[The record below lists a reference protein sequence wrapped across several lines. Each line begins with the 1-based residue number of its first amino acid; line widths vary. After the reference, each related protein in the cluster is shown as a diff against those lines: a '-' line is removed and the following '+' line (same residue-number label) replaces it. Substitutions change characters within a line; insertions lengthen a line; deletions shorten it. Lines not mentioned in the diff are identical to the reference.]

1 MPDIFGRHEGQY
13 TLRRDLRE
21 AGQLE
26 AYERS
31 RADMMPFAVPRHD
44 FESFGAGAPLQ
55 YRASGDAAAA
65 FGYVT
70 NNMLQVMSYIDEIMY
85 TAYRLPRFISINT
98 AIDEGARSYGY
109 RVLQRTGMAA
119 PIAADGTGAPS
130 AAVAGGLVTNPLIY
144 YGIVANWTLDEA
156 RGAMMGNFPLPTA
169 TIDAAVQGAIDKLQ
183 EQTLTGGDGA
193 MGILNQ
199 PTTGTN
205 AVTSTNVSAANMRF
219 TDLTAVQ
226 IRTLINNELSG
237 LIEDSEEVFGGV
249 VTDGAAVFLPGPQYD
264 RLSDL
269 YIGDNAERTLLRS
282 IMDDNPWTNYTGNP
296 VMFERCLELAGIL
309 ETAIHTSTDRMV
321 TCIKDERVAEVGVSI
336 EPRLIR
342 LQDDLYSIK
351 GPVESKHGN
360 AWVKRP
366 KMIRYYNG
374 I

>member
-21 AGQLE
+21 AGTLE
-26 AYERS
+26 AYEAS
-31 RADMMPFAVPRHD
+31 RAQMMPFAVPRHD
-44 FESFGAGAPLQ
+44 FESFGTGAPLQ

-65 FGYVT
+65 FGFVT
-70 NNMLQVMSYIDEIMY
+70 NNMLQVMAYIDEIMF
-85 TAYRLPRFISINT
+85 TAYRLPRFIAINT

-109 RVLQRTGMAA
+109 RVLQRAGMAA

-144 YGIVANWTLDEA
+144 YGIIANWTLDEA
-156 RGAMMGNFPLPTA
+156 RAAMFGNFPLPTA
-169 TIDAAVQGAIDKLQ
+169 TIDAAVQGAIDRLQ
-183 EQTLTGGDGA
+183 QQTLIGDTDSGA

-199 PTTGTN
+199 PTTGAN
-205 AVTSTNVSAANMRF
+205 AVTSNDQASSMTF

-226 IRTLINNELSG
+226 IRTLINNELSA

-249 VTDGAAVFLPGPQYD
+249 VMDGATVMLPGPQYD
-264 RLSDL
+264 RMSDL

-282 IMDDNPWTNYTGNP
+282 LMEDNPWTNMTGNA
-296 VMFERCLELAGIL
+296 VMFERCLELAGIN
-309 ETAIHTSTDRMV
+309 TGMTDRMV
-321 TCIKDERVAEVGVSI
+321 TTIKDMRVAEVGVSI

-342 LQDDLYSIK
+342 LQDDMYSIK

-366 KMIRYYNG
+366 KMVRYRNL